1 MGQLLSTPFVPEEE
15 IQNPSDSG
23 ASAGLDIVLEPE
35 LPDHTTKDVDQ
46 LTKNEVYANARANTK
61 EFRFNDDVML
71 GILYNLFGHD
81 FTHDYAGHMNE
92 RLDGIVNVL
101 AQLNILLDIQ
111 PQLSQGG
118 GSFQEG
124 GNHWDY
130 TAYKF
135 DKPKTN
141 LDGTPNLDNLLKIET
156 DTDSQVF
163 TKTRVKLIITN
174 INSKINF
181 VEEEGPPAAR
191 TRSRTNAIKLIY
203 NNIEDYLD
211 EFRMYLL
218 FDFSDDMIEAL
229 SKKRKK
235 SGSSL
240 QSKRVA
246 LTKTGGSRRA
256 KNKTTRRTKNFAS
269 SAQNFHTIT
278 ESIKNVL
285 LHNFIITKKRHL
297 NFSKLYYISYL
308 VYSYFD
314 KNTKIHPIDRFNSNA
329 FRNILTLLFFKG
341 VFIENDFTKITN
353 MVYDVL
359 DVIDESE
366 EHHKYH
372 RSTTTLSSQNTVSSQ
387 NRERPQ
393 PIETAP
399 ILNAEQQKPY
409 SDSGIRLSPLKSK
422 KDDESEPFHQDSGIV
437 LSSSS
442 PNLII
447 QKGGVLEESDFEK
460 YNDIFNFFSKKLF
473 NNFSEDDISDLKTKL
488 PKYRINKDY
497 IIRYFDNF
505 VALMKDTK
513 VSKNKKKLIAAID
526 VYNNGIDYYIKIL
539 KPPRLES
546 INNTMNRHKENV
558 LASLKLFFYDTY
570 AAFRQKEFKET
581 MLKQAQSI
589 KAKEREK
596 SREKALKKAQEVQDR
611 ASHGDASASPVPRYV
626 CQLIVKGLLEYFKY
640 DELSEEQQ
648 EQQFLK
654 KQHKILEDI
663 SIGKNITTIDKNL
676 IGFVRGYY
684 TQPQNIVKEG
694 ISGLV
699 IKGEKCIKELKSIVK
714 QKTTKIINNS
724 SDLNAI
730 DINKSDF
737 PNKLLCPPSSILD
750 GMATC
755 SHDKAKTKDHNI
767 VEDSMYFRLESESYF
782 YNGYSHLKPDGDTIV
797 IGFQSGIIG
806 VENGS
811 FSTFKETQLSKSNTL
826 MASVVLKKVC
836 DALCVKYKVLSTGK
850 FGHDKAR
857 VYRELLLKSSDFSDI
872 VILSAMKNIGDFFQ
886 QINMI
891 AKNGGFAT
899 IQQKFAE
906 SNTIIGTNNDRP
918 AAVIGMIMAM
928 HTLNR
933 DVIRKNLLI
942 GYLHGENTVFYK
954 SKAVIISYAPAAAT
968 SKKKR
973 DSKKGGSK
981 RVKNHTRKKI
991 KN

>member
-1 MGQLLSTPFVPEEE
+1 MGHLLSVPFVTEEE
-15 IQNPSDSG
+15 MQNPSDSG
-23 ASAGLDIVLEPE
+23 ASAELDIVLEPE
-35 LPDHTTKDVDQ
+35 LPDLTTQDVTP
-46 LTKNEVYANARANTK
+46 LTMSQVYANARANTK
-61 EFRFNDDVML
+61 VFQFNDDVML

-81 FTHDYAGHMNE
+81 FTHDYAGNMNE

-101 AQLNILLDIQ
+101 AQLNTLLDIQ

-141 LDGTPNLDNLLKIET
+141 LDGTPNLENLLKIET

-174 INSKINF
+174 INSKIKF

-203 NNIEDYLD
+203 NNIEEYLD

-235 SGSSL
+235 NSSPRK
-240 QSKRVA
+240 SKRVA
-246 LTKTGGSRRA
+246 LTKTGGSRRR

-285 LHNFIITKKRHL
+285 LQNFIITKKTHL
-297 NFSKLYYISYL
+297 NLSKLYYISYL

-329 FRNILTLLFFKG
+329 FINILTLLFFKN

-353 MVYDVL
+353 MVYDVI

-372 RSTTTLSSQNTVSSQ
+372 RGTTTTLSSQNTVSSQ
-387 NRERPQ
+387 NKERPQ

-409 SDSGIRLSPLKSK
+409 SDSGIILSPIRTK
-422 KDDESEPFHQDSGIV
+422 KYDESEPFHQDSGIV
-437 LSSSS
+437 LTSSS

-570 AAFRQKEFKET
+570 AEFRQKEFKET
-581 MLKQAQSI
+581 MLKQVQSI

-626 CQLIVKGLLEYFKY
+626 CQLIVKGLLAYFKY

-648 EQQFLK
+648 KQHFLK

-684 TQPQNIVKEG
+684 TEPQNIVKEG

-797 IGFQSGIIG
+797 IGFQSGLIG

-826 MASVVLKKVC
+826 MASVVFKNVC
-836 DALCVKYKVLSTGK
+836 DALCVKYRVLSTGE
-850 FGHDKAR
+850 FGHDKAK
-857 VYRELLLKSSDFSDI
+857 VYRELLLNSYDFSDI
-872 VILSAMKNIGDFFQ
+872 VKLSAMKNIGDFFQ

-891 AKNGGFAT
+891 AKNGGFARPDVP
-899 IQQKFAE
+899 QFAE

-942 GYLHGENTVFYK
+942 GYLHGENSVFYK
-954 SKAVIISYAPAAAT
+954 RNAGVAAAAAS
-968 SKKKR
+968 SK
-973 DSKKGGSK
+973 KKGGSK
-981 RVKNHTRKKI
+981 RVKKHTRKKI